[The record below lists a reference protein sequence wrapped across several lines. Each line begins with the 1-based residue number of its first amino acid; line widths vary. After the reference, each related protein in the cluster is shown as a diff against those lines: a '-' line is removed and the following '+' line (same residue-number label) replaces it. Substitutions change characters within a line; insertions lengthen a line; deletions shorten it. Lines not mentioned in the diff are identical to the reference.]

1 MRTIWNNSR
10 SPETFLLLIKTSNR
24 SKTLSEN
31 VTRRPSRQIKI
42 PSCQNNSK
50 VKYQNRRTVV
60 SFIIM
65 KLIFVLHL
73 LGNVYKRFGF
83 RIAIG

>member
-10 SPETFLLLIKTSNR
+10 TPETFLLLIKTSNR

-31 VTRRPSRQIKI
+31 VTQRPSRQIKI
-42 PSCQNNSK
+42 PSCQNNFK

-83 RIAIG
+83 MITIG

>member
-10 SPETFLLLIKTSNR
+10 SPEAFLLLIKTSNR
-24 SKTLSEN
+24 SKTLSKN
-31 VTRRPSRQIKI
+31 VPRRPSRQIKI
-42 PSCQNNSK
+42 PPCQNNSK